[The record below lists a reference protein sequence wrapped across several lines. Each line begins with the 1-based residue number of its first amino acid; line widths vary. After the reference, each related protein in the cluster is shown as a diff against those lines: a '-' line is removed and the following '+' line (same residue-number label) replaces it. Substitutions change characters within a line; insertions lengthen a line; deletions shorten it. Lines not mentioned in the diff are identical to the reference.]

1 MKTLFLRYRPSAC
14 SSAGSLARPI
24 VLTLAAMTLSACAL
38 LSTPDPVQTYRFGGG
53 AASAPVAPVVSPVQV
68 TLRRVEFPEAVEGD
82 KLLGVTGTQTAY
94 IAGARWVSPA
104 ADLYME
110 SLENAFAAQAT
121 RVRLI
126 GPREL
131 TRGERSLD
139 IDIRSFEAR
148 YDAPGMAPT
157 IVVTARARLLV
168 LPERTVSA
176 ERVFI
181 VEQPAGSNRVSAIVE
196 AFDLATRDLNTQIVG
211 WTDANAG

>member
-1 MKTLFLRYRPSAC
+1 MTRF
-14 SSAGSLARPI
+14 SLIRPI
-24 VLTLAAMTLSACAL
+24 AATVALMTLSACAL

-53 AASAPVAPVVSPVQV
+53 AASSAASLVASPVQV

-82 KLLGVTGTQTAY
+82 KLLAVTGTEAAY

-110 SLENAFAAQAT
+110 SIENAFAARAT

-131 TRGERSLD
+131 TRGQRSLD

-148 YDAPGMAPT
+148 YDAPGAIPT
-157 IVVTARARLLV
+157 IVVAARARLLA
-168 LPERTVSA
+168 LPERTVLA
-176 ERVFI
+176 ERVFT
-181 VEQPAGSNRVSAIVE
+181 VEQRPDENRVSAIVN
-196 AFDLATRDLNTQIVG
+196 AFDVATRDLNTQIVA

>member
-1 MKTLFLRYRPSAC
+1 MTRFSLIRP
-14 SSAGSLARPI
+14 
-24 VLTLAAMTLSACAL
+24 LAATVATMALSACAL

-53 AASAPVAPVVSPVQV
+53 VAATSAAAVASPVQV

-82 KLLGVTGTQTAY
+82 KLLGVTGTEAAY

-110 SLENAFAAQAT
+110 SIENAFAAQAT

-126 GPREL
+126 GAREL
-131 TRGERSLD
+131 TRGQRSLD

-148 YDAPGMAPT
+148 YDAPGATPT
-157 IVVTARARLLV
+157 IVVTARARMLV

-176 ERVFI
+176 ERVFT
-181 VEQPAGSNRVSAIVE
+181 VEQPATANRVSSIVE
-196 AFDLATRDLNTQIVG
+196 AFDLATRDINTQIVA
-211 WTDANAG
+211 WTDDSAG

>member
-1 MKTLFLRYRPSAC
+1 MNRF
-14 SSAGSLARPI
+14 SLIRPI
-24 VLTLAAMTLSACAL
+24 AATVALMALSACAL
-38 LSTPDPVQTYRFGGG
+38 LSSPDPVQTYRFG
-53 AASAPVAPVVSPVQV
+53 AIPVSSSAIPVLARPTQV

-82 KLLGVTGTQTAY
+82 KLLGVTGTETAY

-104 ADLYME
+104 SDLYME
-110 SLENAFAAQAT
+110 SIENAFAAQAR

-148 YDAPGMAPT
+148 YDAPGATPT
-157 IVVTARARLLV
+157 IVITARARLLV

-176 ERVFI
+176 ERVFT
-181 VEQPAGSNRVSAIVE
+181 VEQPAAANRVSSIVE
-196 AFDLATRDLNTQIVG
+196 AFDLATRDLNTQIVA
-211 WTDANAG
+211 WTDASAG

>member
-1 MKTLFLRYRPSAC
+1 MTRF
-14 SSAGSLARPI
+14 SLIRPI
-24 VLTLAAMTLSACAL
+24 AATVALMALSACAL
-38 LSTPDPVQTYRFGGG
+38 LSTPDPVQTYRFGGSAQATS
-53 AASAPVAPVVSPVQV
+53 AAAVASPVQV

-82 KLLGVTGTQTAY
+82 KLLGVTGTEAAY

-110 SLENAFAAQAT
+110 SIENAFAAQAT

-131 TRGERSLD
+131 TRGQRSLD
-139 IDIRSFEAR
+139 IDVRSFEAR
-148 YDAPGMAPT
+148 YDAPGLAPT

-176 ERVFI
+176 EQVFT
-181 VEQPAGSNRVSAIVE
+181 VEQPATANRVSAIVE
-196 AFDLATRDLNTQIVG
+196 AFDLATRDINAQIVA
-211 WTDANAG
+211 WTDASAG